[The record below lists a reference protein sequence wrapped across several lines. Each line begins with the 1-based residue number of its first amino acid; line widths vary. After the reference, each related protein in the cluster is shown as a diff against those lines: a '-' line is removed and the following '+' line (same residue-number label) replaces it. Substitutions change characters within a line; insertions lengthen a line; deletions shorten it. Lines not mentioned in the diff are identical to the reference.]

1 VDVASQLSPLV
12 AYKLVTYTF
21 GSLLHLFLMVLILG
35 QRRLGRL
42 EWLLFWLMAG
52 LFMWNSGNLLA
63 LNVGLFYG
71 VGPRVLEAVA
81 RLIPLLG
88 LVLVAPLTV
97 AVHAEY
103 ALQFRPPALF
113 YRLITALFC
122 LPVVAAPWAIG
133 NALGRLEWDAL
144 AALHPFARPL
154 VVFLVAALG
163 VGAAFNLCFR
173 TWNDDP
179 RLGNFHAWLA
189 GLQLTLAFGLAG
201 AYLARPLPVSGLGGY
216 FPTTLMLLASLPG
229 ALLGRAIFHYNLLDL
244 RVPRNVTYSIVA
256 IFAVLLYINV
266 IRRVSG
272 LLELHNI
279 LPSAATEAV
288 MIFILV
294 VLLEPVKKLIDRV
307 LYASFVSEVEPV
319 QRLVAEIQERA
330 KRTGDVKAL
339 QQFVEERAPAE
350 LRLQRATLRLAGNI
364 ANGPTS
370 AGKVEKSTVE
380 ELKSGGSVDSSTFNS
395 STFSSLIQ
403 NPKSNAD
410 YSKKTSKRTSASE
423 IQNSLPQAFP
433 IRRGDAVLGYLD
445 VVPLAPGLS
454 GDQQGSLQLLADQL
468 AAALELCQLIADKVK
483 LERAL
488 AAKERMAFLGEMAA
502 RIAHNVKNPLSSMK
516 TVVQLLEED
525 STLPQRVREDCRM
538 VTSEIDRLNRNISQ
552 VLRYA
557 KPAHDTD
564 RAVDLA
570 AIVTRTLAL
579 SRAEAERRQ
588 LTLVFHGSGPCPV
601 AGGEEAVSDILSNLI
616 VNAVEASPP
625 CTTVSVRLVRAE
637 CTLGQVALS
646 VEDQGRGI
654 PAELRDKIF
663 QPFFTTRPAGTGLG
677 LAIVSRRAE
686 EIDGSVE
693 CLSPIGP
700 QGGTRFVVRFRA
712 AA

>member
-1 VDVASQLSPLV
+1 
-12 AYKLVTYTF
+12 
-21 GSLLHLFLMVLILG
+21 MVLILG

-88 LVLVAPLTV
+88 LIMVAPLTV
-97 AVHAEY
+97 AVHTEY
-103 ALQFRPPALF
+103 ALQLRPPALF

-122 LPVVAAPWAIG
+122 LPVAAAPLAIG
-133 NALGRLEWDAL
+133 DVIGRLGWDTV
-144 AALHPFARPL
+144 AALHPFGRPL
-154 VVFLVAALG
+154 VVFLVAALV
-163 VGAAFNLCFR
+163 VGSAFNLRFR
-173 TWNDDP
+173 TWNGDP
-179 RLGNFHAWLA
+179 RLANFHASLA

-229 ALLGRAIFHYNLLDL
+229 ALLGRAIFRYNLLDL
-244 RVPRNVTYSIVA
+244 RVPRNVTYSMVA

-307 LYASFVSEVEPV
+307 LYASFVSEVQPV
-319 QRLVAEIQERA
+319 QTLVAEIQELA
-330 KRTGDVKAL
+330 NRTGEVKAL

-350 LRLQRATLRLAGNI
+350 LRLQGATLRLVGNI
-364 ANGPTS
+364 ADETS
-370 AGKVEKSTVE
+370 TTARVEQSTVEKSNRT
-380 ELKSGGSVDSSTFNS
+380 SFFDSWTFNS
-395 STFSSLIQ
+395 ATSSSPIQ
-403 NPKSNAD
+403 NPKS
-410 YSKKTSKRTSASE
+410 K
-423 IQNSLPQAFP
+423 IQNVLVPAFP

-454 GDQQGSLQLLADQL
+454 GDQQASLQLLADQL
-468 AAALELCQLIADKVK
+468 AAALELCQLIANKVK

-525 STLPQRVREDCRM
+525 ATLPDRVREDCRM
-538 VTSEIDRLNRNISQ
+538 VTCEIDRLNRNISQ

-557 KPAHDTD
+557 KPARDTD
-564 RAVDLA
+564 GAVDLA

-579 SRAEAERRQ
+579 SRADAERRQ
-588 LTLVFHGSGPCPV
+588 VTLVFRDSGPCPV
-601 AGGEEAVSDILSNLI
+601 EGGEEAVSDILSNLV
-616 VNAVEASPP
+616 VNALEASPP
-625 CTTVSVRLVRAE
+625 CTTLSLRLVRAE

-646 VEDQGRGI
+646 VEDQGPGI
-654 PAELRDKIF
+654 PPELSDKIF

-686 EIDGSVE
+686 EIGGSVQ
-693 CLSPIGP
+693 CLSPMGP

-712 AA
+712 AS

>member
-1 VDVASQLSPLV
+1 
-12 AYKLVTYTF
+12 
-21 GSLLHLFLMVLILG
+21 
-35 QRRLGRL
+35 
-42 EWLLFWLMAG
+42 
-52 LFMWNSGNLLA
+52 
-63 LNVGLFYG
+63 
-71 VGPRVLEAVA
+71 
-81 RLIPLLG
+81 
-88 LVLVAPLTV
+88 
-97 AVHAEY
+97 
-103 ALQFRPPALF
+103 
-113 YRLITALFC
+113 
-122 LPVVAAPWAIG
+122 
-133 NALGRLEWDAL
+133 
-144 AALHPFARPL
+144 
-154 VVFLVAALG
+154 
-163 VGAAFNLCFR
+163 
-173 TWNDDP
+173 
-179 RLGNFHAWLA
+179 
-189 GLQLTLAFGLAG
+189 
-201 AYLARPLPVSGLGGY
+201 LGGY

-339 QQFVEERAPAE
+339 QQFVEEHAPSE
-350 LRLQRATLRLAGNI
+350 LRLQRATLRLVGNI
-364 ANGPTS
+364 ANGPSST
-370 AGKVEKSTVE
+370 GRVEKSTVE

-410 YSKKTSKRTSASE
+410 YSKK
-423 IQNSLPQAFP
+423 PQAFP

-488 AAKERMAFLGEMAA
+488 ATKERMAFLGEMAA

-538 VTSEIDRLNRNISQ
+538 VTCEIDRLNRNISQ

-601 AGGEEAVSDILSNLI
+601 AGGEEAVSDILSNLM

-625 CTTVSVRLVRAE
+625 RTTVSVRLVRAE

-646 VEDQGRGI
+646 VEDQGHGI
-654 PAELRDKIF
+654 PAELKDKIF

>member
-1 VDVASQLSPLV
+1 LQTTVSTAHTGSEATLCGRRFRALAPSSIQTGCLLLWVAAP
-12 AYKLVTYTF
+12 
-21 GSLLHLFLMVLILG
+21 SLPYG
-35 QRRLGRL
+35 ADPEPARLGRL
-42 EWLLFWLMAG
+42 EWLLLWLVAG

-71 VGPRVLEAVA
+71 VGPKVLEAVA

-97 AVHAEY
+97 AVHTEY
-103 ALQFRPPALF
+103 ALRFRPPALF
-113 YRLITALFC
+113 DRLITALFC
-122 LPVVAAPWAIG
+122 LPVAAAPWAIG
-133 NALGRLEWDAL
+133 NTLGRLEWDAL

-154 VVFLVAALG
+154 VVLLVAALG
-163 VGAAFNLCFR
+163 VGAGFNLRFR
-173 TWNDDP
+173 TWNTDP
-179 RLGNFHAWLA
+179 RLAHFHAWLA
-189 GLQLTLAFGLAG
+189 GLQLALAFGLAA

-229 ALLGRAIFHYNLLDL
+229 ALLGRAIFRYNLLDL

-319 QRLVAEIQERA
+319 QRLVAGIQERA
-330 KRTGDVKAL
+330 KRSGDVKAL
-339 QQFVEERAPAE
+339 QLFVEEHAPAD
-350 LRLQRATLRLAGNI
+350 LRLQRATLRLVGNI
-364 ANGPTS
+364 ANGP
-370 AGKVEKSTVE
+370 
-380 ELKSGGSVDSSTFNS
+380 SSTEVQGSKGPESAMPRPVAQVAVQENES
-395 STFSSLIQ
+395 PIQ
-403 NPKSNAD
+403 NRKS
-410 YSKKTSKRTSASE
+410 K
-423 IQNSLPQAFP
+423 IQNILPQAFP
-433 IRRGDAVLGYLD
+433 IRRGDTVLGYLD

-468 AAALELCQLIADKVK
+468 AAAMELCQLIADKVK

-525 STLPQRVREDCRM
+525 STLPEHVREDCRM
-538 VTSEIDRLNRNISQ
+538 VTCEIDRLNRNISQ
-552 VLRYA
+552 VLKYA
-557 KPAHDTD
+557 KPARDTAL
-564 RAVDLA
+564 AVDLA
-570 AIVTRTLAL
+570 AIVTRTLTL
-579 SRAEAERRQ
+579 SRAEAERRE
-588 LTLVFHGSGPCPV
+588 LTVVFHGSGPCPV
-601 AGGEEAVSDILSNLI
+601 AGGEEAVSDILSNLV

-637 CTLGQVALS
+637 CSLGQVALS

-700 QGGTRFVVRFRA
+700 HGGTRFVVRFRTA
-712 AA
+712 A

>member
-1 VDVASQLSPLV
+1 MDVASELSLLV
-12 AYKLVTYTF
+12 AYKLVVYTF
-21 GSLLHLFLMVLILG
+21 GSLLHLFLMVLILS

-42 EWLLFWLMAG
+42 EWLLFWLVAS

-71 VGPRVLEAVA
+71 VGPKVLEAVA

-97 AVHAEY
+97 AMHTEY

-122 LPVVAAPWAIG
+122 LPVAAAPWAIG

-144 AALHPFARPL
+144 AALRPFARPL
-154 VVFLVAALG
+154 VVLLVAALG
-163 VGAAFNLCFR
+163 VGAGFNLRFR
-173 TWNDDP
+173 TWNEDP
-179 RLGNFHAWLA
+179 RLANFHAWLA

-201 AYLARPLPVSGLGGY
+201 AYLAQPLPVYGLGGY

-229 ALLGRAIFHYNLLDL
+229 ALLGRAIFRYNLLDL

-307 LYASFVSEVEPV
+307 LYASFVSEVEPI
-319 QRLVAEIQERA
+319 QKLVTEIQERA
-330 KRTGDVKAL
+330 KRSGDVKAL
-339 QQFVEERAPAE
+339 QQFVEEHAPAE
-350 LRLQRATLRLAGNI
+350 LRLQRATLRLVGNI
-364 ANGPTS
+364 ANGP
-370 AGKVEKSTVE
+370 
-380 ELKSGGSVDSSTFNS
+380 
-395 STFSSLIQ
+395 SLIDTQ
-403 NPKSNAD
+403 GGEGPE
-410 YSKKTSKRTSASE
+410 SAMPRPAAQVAVQESE
-423 IQNSLPQAFP
+423 LPIQNRKSKIQNILPQAFP
-433 IRRGDAVLGYLD
+433 IRRGDTVLGYLD

-525 STLPQRVREDCRM
+525 STLPERVREDCRM
-538 VTSEIDRLNRNISQ
+538 VTCEIDRLNRNISQ
-552 VLRYA
+552 VLKYA
-557 KPAHDTD
+557 KPARDTAL
-564 RAVDLA
+564 AVDLA

-588 LTLVFHGSGPCPV
+588 LALVFHGSGPCPV
-601 AGGEEAVSDILSNLI
+601 AGGEEAVSDILSNLV

-637 CTLGQVALS
+637 CSLGQVALS

>member
-1 VDVASQLSPLV
+1 
-12 AYKLVTYTF
+12 
-21 GSLLHLFLMVLILG
+21 
-35 QRRLGRL
+35 
-42 EWLLFWLMAG
+42 
-52 LFMWNSGNLLA
+52 
-63 LNVGLFYG
+63 
-71 VGPRVLEAVA
+71 
-81 RLIPLLG
+81 
-88 LVLVAPLTV
+88 
-97 AVHAEY
+97 
-103 ALQFRPPALF
+103 
-113 YRLITALFC
+113 
-122 LPVVAAPWAIG
+122 
-133 NALGRLEWDAL
+133 
-144 AALHPFARPL
+144 
-154 VVFLVAALG
+154 
-163 VGAAFNLCFR
+163 
-173 TWNDDP
+173 
-179 RLGNFHAWLA
+179 
-189 GLQLTLAFGLAG
+189 
-201 AYLARPLPVSGLGGY
+201 
-216 FPTTLMLLASLPG
+216 MLLASLPG
-229 ALLGRAIFHYNLLDL
+229 ALLGRAIFRYNLLDL

-307 LYASFVSEVEPV
+307 LYASFVSEVEPI
-319 QRLVAEIQERA
+319 QKLVTEIQERA
-330 KRTGDVKAL
+330 KRSGDVKAL
-339 QQFVEERAPAE
+339 QQFVEEHAPAE
-350 LRLQRATLRLAGNI
+350 LRLQRATLRLVGNI
-364 ANGPTS
+364 ANGP
-370 AGKVEKSTVE
+370 
-380 ELKSGGSVDSSTFNS
+380 
-395 STFSSLIQ
+395 SLIDTQ
-403 NPKSNAD
+403 GGEGPE
-410 YSKKTSKRTSASE
+410 SAMPRPAAQVAVQESE
-423 IQNSLPQAFP
+423 LPIQNRKSKIQNILPQAFP
-433 IRRGDAVLGYLD
+433 IRRGDTVLGYLD
-445 VVPLAPGLS
+445 VVPLAPELS

-468 AAALELCQLIADKVK
+468 ATALELCQLIADKVT

-525 STLPQRVREDCRM
+525 STLPERVREDCRM
-538 VTSEIDRLNRNISQ
+538 VTCEIDRLNRNISQ
-552 VLRYA
+552 VPKYA
-557 KPAHDTD
+557 KPARDT
-564 RAVDLA
+564 ALAADLA

-588 LTLVFHGSGPCPV
+588 LALVFHGSGPCPV
-601 AGGEEAVSDILSNLI
+601 AGEEAVSDILSNLV

-625 CTTVSVRLVRAE
+625 CTTVSVRLMRAE
-637 CTLGQVALS
+637 CSLGQVALS

>member
-1 VDVASQLSPLV
+1 MDVASQLSPLV
-12 AYKLVTYTF
+12 AYKLVTYTL

-42 EWLLFWLMAG
+42 EWLLFWLMAA

-81 RLIPLLG
+81 RIIPLLG
-88 LVLVAPLTV
+88 LILVAPLTV

-103 ALQFRPPALF
+103 TLPFRPPTLS

-122 LPVVAAPWAIG
+122 LPVAAAPWAIG
-133 NALGRLEWDAL
+133 NVLGRLGWDPV
-144 AALHPFARPL
+144 AALRPFARPL
-154 VVFLVAALG
+154 VVLLALALC
-163 VGAAFNLCFR
+163 VSVAFNLRFR
-173 TWNDDP
+173 TWNEDA
-179 RLGNFHAWLA
+179 RLVNFHGWLA
-189 GLQLTLAFGLAG
+189 GLQLSLAFGLAA
-201 AYLARPLPVSGLGGY
+201 AYLMRPLPVSGLGGY
-216 FPTTLMLLASLPG
+216 FPTTLMLLASLPTV
-229 ALLGRAIFHYNLLDL
+229 LLGRAIFRYNLFGL

-272 LLELHNI
+272 LLEFHNI
-279 LPSAATEAV
+279 LPSAATEAA

-330 KRTGDVKAL
+330 KQAGDVQAL
-339 QQFVEERAPAE
+339 QQFVEERAPAQ
-350 LRLQRATLRLAGNI
+350 LRLQRVTLRLLENS
-364 ANGPTS
+364 ANGPPGMS
-370 AGKVEKSTVE
+370 ARRS
-380 ELKSGGSVDSSTFNS
+380 D
-395 STFSSLIQ
+395 I
-403 NPKSNAD
+403 
-410 YSKKTSKRTSASE
+410 R
-423 IQNSLPQAFP
+423 AFP
-433 IRRGDAVLGYLD
+433 IRRGDEVLGFLD
-445 VVPLAPGLS
+445 VLPLAPGLS
-454 GDQQGSLQLLADQL
+454 GDQLGSLQLLADQL
-468 AAALELCQLIADKVK
+468 AAALQLCHLIGDKVK

-538 VTSEIDRLNRNISQ
+538 VTVEIDRLNRNISQ

-557 KPAHDTD
+557 KPARDTD
-564 RAVDLA
+564 RPVDLA
-570 AIVTRTLAL
+570 AVVVRTLAL

-588 LTLVFHGSGPCPV
+588 VTFEFHDSGPRPV
-601 AGGEEAVSDILSNLI
+601 AGGEEAVSDILSNLV
-616 VNAVEASPP
+616 VNALEASPP
-625 CTTVSVRLVRAE
+625 RSTVSVRVAGVE
-637 CTLGQVALS
+637 YTLGQVALS
-646 VEDQGRGI
+646 VEDQGPGI
-654 PAELRDKIF
+654 PPELSDKIF

-686 EIDGSVE
+686 EIGGSVE

-700 QGGTRFVVRFRA
+700 QGGTRFVVRFQA